1 MGTRRQG
8 AERGLDAGLDAE
20 ERAERRAI
28 ERADARGELR
38 PVTNQKKVKAEAEA
52 AARRWMATERKE
64 ARMNIRLR
72 PSTLA
77 ALKAKAEAQGLPYQV
92 LVASLIH
99 QYVFPSAPAAG
110 AAAEPPK
117 KRRLA

>member
-1 MGTRRQG
+1 MT
-8 AERGLDAGLDAE
+8 ERELDAGLDAE

-38 PVTNQKKVKAEAEA
+38 PVKNQKQVKAEMQA
-52 AARRWMATERKE
+52 AARRWMANERKE

-77 ALKAKAEAQGLPYQV
+77 ALKAKAAEEGLPYQV
-92 LVASLIH
+92 LAASLIH
-99 QYVFPSAPAAG
+99 RYVFPVPAPTPVAVA
-110 AAAEPPK
+110 PPVK
-117 KRRLA
+117 KRRSA

>member
-1 MGTRRQG
+1 MGTRRG
-8 AERGLDAGLDAE
+8 MTARELDAGLDAE
-20 ERAERRAI
+20 ERAERRAL

-38 PVTNQKKVKAEAEA
+38 PVKHQKKVKAEMQA

-77 ALKAKAEAQGLPYQV
+77 ALKAKAAEEGLPYQV
-92 LVASLIH
+92 LAASLIH
-99 QYVFPSAPAAG
+99 RYVFPVPAPMAVAAS
-110 AAAEPPK
+110 PK
-117 KRRLA
+117 KRRSA